1 MEYAVII
8 NDRSY
13 ELAKKT
19 LSVMNKLDEV
29 LRVDSKK
36 ELSVRQKY
44 EKLYEFMKCVAG
56 KEECKEMFGSDKLE
70 EIDLSE
76 LTIAVRKVVDAYDKP
91 VMEYEMEK
99 TVGKLEQM
107 PMAQLNSIA
116 KTMQS
121 VANVE
126 MLNKK

>member
-19 LSVMNKLDEV
+19 LSVMSKLDEV

-44 EKLYEFMKCVAG
+44 EKLHEFMKCVAG